1 MQAAVQDRREGRR
14 FRTGAALA
22 VGAVLIL
29 GAAAAAVTVG
39 VRFVLHRPQ
48 AVVTAPAIA
57 PGAMIEHW
65 GAFGKQVDPRLSPV
79 SLVLPARVTEVGSSN
94 SAQYAL
100 LANGEVYAWGEGKAG
115 QLGDGRT
122 ANSFTKPV
130 RVQFPHG
137 VRIASIA
144 TDVSPWNTALA
155 IDTTGHAWGW
165 GLNAGGD
172 LCLGDTKK
180 YLRPVRL
187 PFWDVTALA
196 GGGSHVTYDA
206 HGMLYSCGANRY
218 GELGD
223 GTTASSTTPVPVSG
237 LDGARVTSLVA
248 SWSDTGA
255 LLSDGRYYDWGY
267 NRGGQVGDGGTA
279 PAKVPFRVP
288 LPAPVRVA
296 AQGGSLI
303 NNGQTIVLTR
313 GGQLYAWGN
322 GMHFQLGNGA
332 SGNQQSP
339 IRISPPARVSYATV
353 ACGGATCY
361 GVTRSG
367 VVYAWG
373 QGIVGE
379 VGNGMKRPARRP
391 VKIKTGEVTGISA
404 TAEDVAV
411 STMAT

>member
-1 MQAAVQDRREGRR
+1 VRQADITQPHLTINHAEAIARDPRTGKARR
-14 FRTGAALA
+14 F
-22 VGAVLIL
+22 VPS
-29 GAAAAAVTVG
+29 
-39 VRFVLHRPQ
+39 HRGP
-48 AVVTAPAIA
+48 
-57 PGAMIEHW
+57 
-65 GAFGKQVDPRLSPV
+65 
-79 SLVLPARVTEVGSSN
+79 
-94 SAQYAL
+94 SA
-100 LANGEVYAWGEGKAG
+100 
-115 QLGDGRT
+115 
-122 ANSFTKPV
+122 
-130 RVQFPHG
+130 QFPHG

-172 LCLGDTKK
+172 LCLGDTRK
-180 YLRPVRL
+180 YFRPVRL

-206 HGMLYSCGANRY
+206 HGTLYSCGANRY

-223 GTTASSTTPVPVSG
+223 ATTASSTTPVPVSG
-237 LDGARVTSLVA
+237 LDGALVTSLVA

-267 NRGGQVGDGGTA
+267 NRGGQVGNGGTA

-288 LPAPVRVA
+288 LPAPVRVV

-313 GGQLYAWGN
+313 GGLVYAWGN

-339 IRISPPARVSYATV
+339 IRISPRARVRYATV

-379 VGNGMKRPARRP
+379 LGNGMKSPARRP
-391 VKIKTGEVTGISA
+391 VKIKTREVTGISA
-404 TAEDVAV
+404 TAQDVAI
-411 STMAT
+411 STTAA